1 MKFEK
6 LTDNKIKISLT
17 SEDMDMNNISK
28 NILISDN
35 FISHPLLQSFLEK
48 AEQELNFKVNDE
60 NLLVEILSVNDGFIF
75 TITKV
80 DSNFFIYDNSC
91 FLYKF
96 ESFNDFLAFCTY
108 IKNMNWSVFED
119 FCLFVYNNVYFLI
132 SGNSISPDFN
142 LVLCEFSKKVNCSY
156 VFEGILNEYGKVI
169 LGQDAIN
176 TCINLFIN
184 Q

>member
-6 LTDNKIKISLT
+6 ITDNKIKISLT

-35 FISHPLLQSFLEK
+35 FIAHPLLQSFLER

-60 NLLVEILSVNDGFIF
+60 NLLVEILNVNDGFIF

-80 DSNFFIYDNSC
+80 NSDYLIYDNSH
-91 FLYKF
+91 FVYKF
-96 ESFNDFLAFCTY
+96 ENFNNFLAFCTY

-119 FCLFVYNNVYFLI
+119 FCLFIYNNVYFLI
-132 SGNSISPDFN
+132 SSNNISPDFN
-142 LVLCEFSKKVNCSY
+142 FVLSEFGKKINSSY
-156 VFEGILNEYGKVI
+156 LFEGILNEYGKVI
-169 LGQDAIN
+169 LGRDAIN
-176 TCINLFIN
+176 TCINLFVR
-184 Q
+184 